1 MPGGDRAES
10 RSVTGSAQSDAAGG
24 KTGDQ
29 RWRAANKN
37 RVDVD
42 AVLQVEAL
50 LAGKPERQHPCGVR
64 SITDDILRGGGG
76 EGLNG

>member
-10 RSVTGSAQSDAAGG
+10 SRATGSAQSDAAGG

-29 RWRAANKN
+29 RRSATNKN

-42 AVLQVEAL
+42 AVLQVEAMP
-50 LAGKPERQHPCGVR
+50 AGKPERQHPCGVR
-64 SITDDILRGGGG
+64 GVTDDIFRGSGG
-76 EGLNG
+76 EGLNR